1 MAGRSQKPRTPAPG
15 DPSAKAGLHPR
26 NRFRLGYD
34 FSRLIRVCPELAG
47 FVRPNPYGKASI
59 DFANPAAVKALN
71 RALLVEA
78 YGIKGW
84 ELPEPYLCPPIPG
97 RADHLHHLADLL
109 SRSNG
114 GTLPPGIRAL
124 DIGVGA
130 NAIYPLLGQGEY
142 GWHFVGSDIDA
153 GALAV
158 AERFRQANPGLRNA
172 LELRL
177 QPRPELLFRGVIREG
192 ERFDLS
198 LCNPPFHASA
208 AAAREGTQR
217 KLRNLGMAQDSQRGP
232 RLNFGGQAAE
242 LWCPG
247 GEEGFIV
254 RMIEE
259 SLSFRNQCFWF
270 TTLVSKSATLP
281 ALHRALGRVRA
292 LERHTLEMAQG
303 QKRSRILA
311 WTFLDA
317 EAREAWRQ
325 ARWTPNVPS

>member
-1 MAGRSQKPRTPAPG
+1 V
-15 DPSAKAGLHPR
+15 KARLHPR
-26 NRFRLGYD
+26 NRFRRGYD
-34 FSRLIRVCPELAG
+34 FPRLIQACPELAA
-47 FVRPNPYGKASI
+47 FVRRNPYGNDSI

-78 YGIKGW
+78 YGIRDW

-109 SRSNG
+109 ARSNG
-114 GTLPPGIRAL
+114 GTLPGSLRVL

-130 NAIYPLLGQGEY
+130 NAIYPLLGHGEY
-142 GWHFVGSDIDA
+142 GWNFLGSDIDT

-158 AERFRQANPGLRNA
+158 AERLRQANPGLRGA
-172 LELRL
+172 LELRH
-177 QPRPELLFRGVIREG
+177 QPRAEQLFRGVIREG

-217 KLRNLGMAQDSQRGP
+217 KLWNLGQAQDVRRSP

-247 GEEGFIV
+247 GEEGFIT

-259 SLSFRNQCFWF
+259 SAEFRTQCFWF
-270 TTLVSKSATLP
+270 TSLVSKSATLQ
-281 ALHRALGRVRA
+281 ALHRVLGRVRA

-317 EAREAWRQ
+317 EQREAWRRE
-325 ARWTPNVPS
+325 RWTMP